1 MTFYKFSVTV
11 CVVMAKE
18 GVNSVLFV
26 ALCNL
31 LEYNRSK
38 DEVYVNISSL
48 YGGSIKLVKNEEDG
62 FYVKVVTLY
71 RRQSALPVHEIVL
84 KQPIIEG
91 SGHVIAI
98 SRMYSRGVVNLA
110 TAVSITTNELGIDD
124 IKSMVKVVR
133 NKDQKWALVKL
144 LNTVL

>member
-1 MTFYKFSVTV
+1 M
-11 CVVMAKE
+11 
-18 GVNSVLFV
+18 
-26 ALCNL
+26 
-31 LEYNRSK
+31 
-38 DEVYVNISSL
+38 
-48 YGGSIKLVKNEEDG
+48 
-62 FYVKVVTLY
+62 
-71 RRQSALPVHEIVL
+71 PVHEIVL

>member
-1 MTFYKFSVTV
+1 
-11 CVVMAKE
+11 MAKE

-62 FYVKVVTLY
+62 VYVKVVTLY

-91 SGHVIAI
+91 SCQVTAI
-98 SRMYSRGVVNLA
+98 SRKYSRGVVDLA
-110 TAVSITTNELGIDD
+110 SAVSITTNELGIDD

-144 LNTVL
+144 LSTVL

>member
-1 MTFYKFSVTV
+1 
-11 CVVMAKE
+11 MAKE

-26 ALCNL
+26 AICNL
-31 LEYNRSK
+31 LEYNGSK

-48 YGGSIKLVKNEEDG
+48 YGGSVKLVKDEEVG
-62 FYVKVVTLY
+62 VYVKIVTLY
-71 RRQSALPVHEIVL
+71 RRQSALPVHEIIL

-91 SGHVIAI
+91 SGHVTAI
-98 SRMYSRGVVNLA
+98 SRMYSRGVVNLT

-144 LNTVL
+144 LNMVL

>member
-11 CVVMAKE
+11 CVVMATE

-48 YGGSIKLVKNEEDG
+48 YGDSIKLVKNEEDG
-62 FYVKVVTLY
+62 VYVKVVTLY

-91 SGHVIAI
+91 SGQVTAI

>member
-1 MTFYKFSVTV
+1 
-11 CVVMAKE
+11 MAKE

-26 ALCNL
+26 AICNL

-84 KQPIIEG
+84 KQPIVEG
-91 SGHVIAI
+91 NGQVTAL
-98 SRMYSRGVVNLA
+98 SRMYTRGVVNLA
-110 TAVSITTNELGIDD
+110 TAVSIKTNELGIDD
-124 IKSMVKVVR
+124 IKSMVGVVR

>member
-1 MTFYKFSVTV
+1 
-11 CVVMAKE
+11 MAKE

-38 DEVYVNISSL
+38 DEVYLNISSL
-48 YGGSIKLVKNEEDG
+48 YGGSIKFVKNEEDG

-84 KQPIIEG
+84 KQPIVEG
-91 SGHVIAI
+91 RCQVTAI
-98 SRMYSRGVVNLA
+98 SRKYSRGVVDLA
-110 TAVSITTNELGIDD
+110 SAVSITTNELGIDD

>member
-1 MTFYKFSVTV
+1 M

-62 FYVKVVTLY
+62 VYVKVVTLY

>member
-1 MTFYKFSVTV
+1 
-11 CVVMAKE
+11 MAKE

-26 ALCNL
+26 AICNL
-31 LEYNRSK
+31 LDYNRSK
-38 DEVYVNISSL
+38 DEVYLNISSL
-48 YGGSIKLVKNEEDG
+48 YGGSIKFVKNEEDG
-62 FYVKVVTLY
+62 FYVKVITLY
-71 RRQSALPVHEIVL
+71 RRQSTLPVHEIIL
-84 KQPIIEG
+84 KQPIVEG
-91 SGHVIAI
+91 SGQITAI

-144 LNTVL
+144 LNMVL

>member
-1 MTFYKFSVTV
+1 
-11 CVVMAKE
+11 MAKE

-38 DEVYVNISSL
+38 DEVYLNISSL
-48 YGGSIKLVKNEEDG
+48 YGGSIKFVKNEEDG

-84 KQPIIEG
+84 KQPIVEG
-91 SGHVIAI
+91 SCQVTAI
-98 SRMYSRGVVNLA
+98 SRKYSRGVVDLA
-110 TAVSITTNELGIDD
+110 SAVSITTNELGIDD

>member
-1 MTFYKFSVTV
+1 MY
-11 CVVMAKE
+11 VVMAKE

-38 DEVYVNISSL
+38 DEVYLNISSL
-48 YGGSIKLVKNEEDG
+48 YGGSIKFVKNEEDG
-62 FYVKVVTLY
+62 IYLKVVTLY

-84 KQPIIEG
+84 KQPIVEG
-91 SGHVIAI
+91 SGQITAI

-110 TAVSITTNELGIDD
+110 TAVLITTNELGIDD
-124 IKSMVKVVR
+124 IKSMVRVVR

>member
-1 MTFYKFSVTV
+1 MY
-11 CVVMAKE
+11 VVMAKE

-38 DEVYVNISSL
+38 DEVYLNISSL
-48 YGGSIKLVKNEEDG
+48 YGGSIKFVKNEEEG
-62 FYVKVVTLY
+62 IYLKVVTLY

-84 KQPIIEG
+84 KQPIVEG
-91 SGHVIAI
+91 SGQITAI
-98 SRMYSRGVVNLA
+98 SRMYSRGVVNLS
-110 TAVSITTNELGIDD
+110 TAVLITTNELGIDD
-124 IKSMVKVVR
+124 IKSMVRVVR

>member
-1 MTFYKFSVTV
+1 MY
-11 CVVMAKE
+11 VVMAKE

-26 ALCNL
+26 AICNL

-48 YGGSIKLVKNEEDG
+48 YGGSIKLVKNEEDDI
-62 FYVKVVTLY
+62 YLKVVTLY

>member
-1 MTFYKFSVTV
+1 
-11 CVVMAKE
+11 MAKE

-48 YGGSIKLVKNEEDG
+48 YGGSIKFVKNEEDG
-62 FYVKVVTLY
+62 FYVKVITLY
-71 RRQSALPVHEIVL
+71 RRQSTLPVHEIIL
-84 KQPIIEG
+84 KQPIVEG
-91 SGHVIAI
+91 SGQITAI
-98 SRMYSRGVVNLA
+98 SRKYSRGVVDLA
-110 TAVSITTNELGIDD
+110 SAVSITTDELGIDD